1 MEAVRNNVKSVQ
13 SRSVEVSVI
22 IPMYNVEAYIGD
34 TIRSLKSQTFE
45 SFEAVLVDDGSSDR
59 TVQTAFDEIDDDGRF
74 WVVRAGN
81 AGPATARNRGL
92 ERARGTY
99 IMFLDS
105 DDMLAKN
112 ALEALY
118 SKAKAQNL
126 DYLDFSACTF
136 YEDEGLRSVRDE
148 SFYEHRKDIPGV
160 MPGCELFVRFQ
171 RQREYVCSLCLHF
184 FKRSLLE
191 RCGLRLLDGMYV
203 HEDELFSPL
212 LIAQAERAAFLNEP
226 LYRRRVRA
234 GSSMTSGRGM
244 RNVKSMFRAT
254 QGLKRWLSEHGH
266 EYDVDFVA
274 AMAQRIFELYG
285 LAAEDALSVP
295 ADELVAFSASLYGSD
310 RVDFEVSV
318 MQTMLAREELLQSY
332 TYRIGDA
339 VLTAP
344 RAARDLMRK
353 LAGE

>member
-1 MEAVRNNVKSVQ
+1 
-13 SRSVEVSVI
+13 
-22 IPMYNVEAYIGD
+22 
-34 TIRSLKSQTFE
+34 
-45 SFEAVLVDDGSSDR
+45 
-59 TVQTAFDEIDDDGRF
+59 
-74 WVVRAGN
+74 
-81 AGPATARNRGL
+81 
-92 ERARGTY
+92 
-99 IMFLDS
+99 
-105 DDMLAKN
+105 
-112 ALEALY
+112 
-118 SKAKAQNL
+118 
-126 DYLDFSACTF
+126 
-136 YEDEGLRSVRDE
+136 
-148 SFYEHRKDIPGV
+148 
-160 MPGCELFVRFQ
+160 
-171 RQREYVCSLCLHF
+171 
-184 FKRSLLE
+184 
-191 RCGLRLLDGMYV
+191 
-203 HEDELFSPL
+203 
-212 LIAQAERAAFLNEP
+212 
-226 LYRRRVRA
+226 
-234 GSSMTSGRGM
+234 MTSGRGM